1 MFEVFKTV
9 KIALKN
15 LNKGKCKQYENE
27 EFEAFE
33 KFLSSYYTFFP
44 IDKSRYCLTRFC

>member
-33 KFLSSYYTFFP
+33 KVFIFLLHIFSN
-44 IDKSRYCLTRFC
+44 R